1 MAKFV
6 LAGKTDCPY
15 YAKAELLA
23 DTLQQCLPDFKI
35 HKISILPDEWKEW
48 LGATCEKNN
57 WKHEGSPLVWRELV
71 EQGGKGML
79 LGGFNDFLEH
89 CQDYYGITS
98 DMTTNV
104 MLSVAAENLEAK
116 MNLIKEEQHRAS
128 LIQPLHVWI
137 TGALNPTCQ
146 VLIPSLLSP
155 EVFPNVSAISLR
167 LLDLEGNEEQ
177 LQSLRLEIE
186 ELAISML
193 HQVTTG
199 TDLERAFRKADVILL
214 LDDGGHDGENEGEEV
229 KKKKVK
235 VISERYKEY
244 GQLIDATAKETVKVI
259 VSGDS
264 FLNLRCSLLVDSAR
278 SIDSHQF
285 IAAAAQLENE
295 AKAVLGKKMR
305 MRPSDITDV
314 IVWGN
319 ISGTFYIDLQRAKVF
334 NHDGPITGPAFFS
347 QPLLS
352 IFPDRKWL
360 ETDFQ
365 HLVRRR
371 RLAVTSK
378 TGQVAATSAA
388 NGILT
393 VLKAWN
399 GASDPDVLSSGVA
412 CPGHYS
418 LPDGIVFSVPLTFTD
433 GKWSVVS
440 ELTVENELKY
450 RLELSASELQ
460 QEKQFGS
467 DSGTTE

>member
-89 CQDYYGITS
+89 CQ
-98 DMTTNV
+98 
-104 MLSVAAENLEAK
+104 
-116 MNLIKEEQHRAS
+116 
-128 LIQPLHVWI
+128 
-137 TGALNPTCQ
+137 
-146 VLIPSLLSP
+146 
-155 EVFPNVSAISLR
+155 VFPNVSAISLH
-167 LLDLEGNEEQ
+167 LLDLEGNKEQ

-352 IFPDRKWL
+352 IFLDRKWL

-378 TGQVAATSAA
+378 TGQAAATSAA

>member
-89 CQDYYGITS
+89 CQ
-98 DMTTNV
+98 
-104 MLSVAAENLEAK
+104 
-116 MNLIKEEQHRAS
+116 
-128 LIQPLHVWI
+128 
-137 TGALNPTCQ
+137 
-146 VLIPSLLSP
+146 
-155 EVFPNVSAISLR
+155 VFPNVSAISLR

-378 TGQVAATSAA
+378 TGQAAATSAA

>member
-137 TGALNPTCQ
+137 TGLH
-146 VLIPSLLSP
+146 
-155 EVFPNVSAISLR
+155 

-177 LQSLRLEIE
+177 LQSLMLEIE

-295 AKAVLGKKMR
+295 AKAVLGIKMR

-378 TGQVAATSAA
+378 TGQAAATSAA

>member
-137 TGALNPTCQ
+137 TG
-146 VLIPSLLSP
+146 
-155 EVFPNVSAISLR
+155 LR

-378 TGQVAATSAA
+378 TGQAAATSAA

>member
-155 EVFPNVSAISLR
+155 EVFPNVSAISLH

-177 LQSLRLEIE
+177 LQSLMLEIE

-193 HQVTTG
+193 HQ
-199 TDLERAFRKADVILL
+199 
-214 LDDGGHDGENEGEEV
+214 GEEV

-295 AKAVLGKKMR
+295 AKAVLGIKMR

-347 QPLLS
+347 QLLLS

-378 TGQVAATSAA
+378 TGQAAATSAA

-399 GASDPDVLSSGVA
+399 GASDPDVLSLGVA

-460 QEKQFGS
+460 QRLKSNGFLKEKKRF
-467 DSGTTE
+467 

>member
-137 TGALNPTCQ
+137 TGLH
-146 VLIPSLLSP
+146 
-155 EVFPNVSAISLR
+155 
-167 LLDLEGNEEQ
+167 LLDLEGNKEQ

-352 IFPDRKWL
+352 IFLDRKWL

-378 TGQVAATSAA
+378 TGQAAATSAA

>member
-137 TGALNPTCQ
+137 TG
-146 VLIPSLLSP
+146 
-155 EVFPNVSAISLR
+155 LR

>member
-155 EVFPNVSAISLR
+155 EVFPNVSAISLH

-193 HQVTTG
+193 HQ
-199 TDLERAFRKADVILL
+199 
-214 LDDGGHDGENEGEEV
+214 GEEV

-244 GQLIDATAKETVKVI
+244 GQRIDATAKETVKVI

-365 HLVRRR
+365 HLVRTR

-399 GASDPDVLSSGVA
+399 GATDPDVLSSGVA

-440 ELTVENELKY
+440 ELTVENELKRIKVVIPNIDVQACY
-450 RLELSASELQ
+450 ILHFHLCLHNTVTDTLKNRI
-460 QEKQFGS
+460 
-467 DSGTTE
+467 

>member
-48 LGATCEKNN
+48 LGATCEKNK

-89 CQDYYGITS
+89 CQ
-98 DMTTNV
+98 
-104 MLSVAAENLEAK
+104 
-116 MNLIKEEQHRAS
+116 
-128 LIQPLHVWI
+128 
-137 TGALNPTCQ
+137 
-146 VLIPSLLSP
+146 
-155 EVFPNVSAISLR
+155 VFPKVSAISLH

-193 HQVTTG
+193 HQVTTD

-229 KKKKVK
+229 KKKKVN

-264 FLNLRCSLLVDSAR
+264 FLNLRCSLLVDSVR

-285 IAAAAQLENE
+285 MAAAAQLENE

-334 NHDGPITGPAFFS
+334 NHNGPITGPAFFS

-360 ETDFQ
+360 ETDFH

-399 GASDPDVLSSGVA
+399 GASGPDVLSSGVA

-418 LPDGIVFSVPLTFTD
+418 LPDGIVFSVPVTFTD

-440 ELTVENELKY
+440 ELIVENELKH
-450 RLELSASELQ
+450 RLELSVSELQ

>member
-137 TGALNPTCQ
+137 TGLH
-146 VLIPSLLSP
+146 
-155 EVFPNVSAISLR
+155 

-177 LQSLRLEIE
+177 LQSLMLEIE

-295 AKAVLGKKMR
+295 AKAVLGIKMR

-347 QPLLS
+347 QLLLS

-378 TGQVAATSAA
+378 TGQAAATSAA

-399 GASDPDVLSSGVA
+399 GASDPDVLSLGVA

>member
-137 TGALNPTCQ
+137 TGLH
-146 VLIPSLLSP
+146 
-155 EVFPNVSAISLR
+155 

-244 GQLIDATAKETVKVI
+244 GQRIDATAKETVKVI

-365 HLVRRR
+365 HLVRTR

-399 GASDPDVLSSGVA
+399 GATDPDVLSSGVA

>member
-155 EVFPNVSAISLR
+155 EVFPNVSAISLH

-177 LQSLRLEIE
+177 LQSLMLEIE

-193 HQVTTG
+193 HQ
-199 TDLERAFRKADVILL
+199 
-214 LDDGGHDGENEGEEV
+214 GEEV

-295 AKAVLGKKMR
+295 AKAVLGIKMR

-378 TGQVAATSAA
+378 TGQAAATSAA

-399 GASDPDVLSSGVA
+399 GAKLVFSLVSKCDCFGVIL
-412 CPGHYS
+412 GHYS

-460 QEKQFGS
+460 QVKLNQ
-467 DSGTTE
+467 